1 MLRLRVLAIGLL
13 PFLGSAPVI
22 AEAVTPEA
30 AAAPAATST
39 PASSTPTTDAK
50 PQTTA
55 AADPVAP
62 AAAGEPAKVDGTAV
76 APAAAAPEVKAEV
89 KKPAPVAIP
98 ATMTVQI
105 DLSSQRMT
113 VSEHGVA
120 KYTWPIS
127 SGTSEFPTPRGT
139 FRPQWTAKM
148 WYSRKYDNAPMPNA
162 VFIHGGVAIHATS
175 HTRALG
181 SPASHGCIRLAPT
194 HAATFYRLVHQHGL
208 KATKVSVYG
217 TPKWRAPAIAQ
228 RKTQQARRYAA
239 YQEQNNGFFGFWG
252 SGSSYSAT
260 SAYNPGFVKRKV
272 RKQPRVVAYGNNRP
286 GRIAYRRYDGSRVYY
301 VQRPP
306 RKVYYNNSGYGYGS
320 GW

>member
-13 PFLGSAPVI
+13 PFLGSAPVS

-30 AAAPAATST
+30 APAPAATSS
-39 PASSTPTTDAK
+39 PANTTTTDAK

-62 AAAGEPAKVDGTAV
+62 AAA
-76 APAAAAPEVKAEV
+76 APEVKVEV

-194 HAATFYRLVHQHGL
+194 NAATFYRLVHQHGL

-252 SGSSYSAT
+252 AGSSYNTT
-260 SAYNPGFVKRKV
+260 SAYDPGFVKRKV

-286 GRIAYRRYDGSRVYY
+286 GRIAYRSPDGSRVYY

-306 RKVYYNNSGYGYGS
+306 RKVYYNNAGYGYGS

>member
-1 MLRLRVLAIGLL
+1 MLRLRILAIGLL
-13 PFLGSAPVI
+13 PLLGSAPAG
-22 AEAVTPEA
+22 AEAVTSEA
-30 AAAPAATST
+30 APAPAATST
-39 PASSTPTTDAK
+39 PSTSAPK

-55 AADPVAP
+55 AADPIAPAEPVAP
-62 AAAGEPAKVDGTAV
+62 AEPASAST
-76 APAAAAPEVKAEV
+76 PATPASEPKAEV
-89 KKPAPVAIP
+89 KKPAPAPVAT
-98 ATMTVQI
+98 TMTVQI
-105 DLSSQRMT
+105 DLASQRMT
-113 VSEHGVA
+113 VSERGVA

-127 SGTSEFPTPRGT
+127 SGTAEFPTPRGT

-162 VFIHGGVAIHATS
+162 VFIHGGVAIHATP
-175 HTRALG
+175 HTRYLG

-194 HAATFYRLVHQHGL
+194 NAATFYRLVHQHGL

-217 TPKWRAPAIAQ
+217 TPKWRAPAVAS
-228 RKTQQARRYAA
+228 RKNPQVRRYAS

-252 SGSSYSAT
+252 SGSSYNTT
-260 SAYNPGFVKRKV
+260 SAYDPGFVKRNKV
-272 RKQPRVVAYGNNRP
+272 RKPARVVAYGNNRP
-286 GRIAYRRYDGSRVYY
+286 GRIAYRSYDGSRVYY